1 MENAN
6 VALPVLE
13 RLKQALR
20 LDTDTQLAEAL
31 GLSVQA
37 LNKRKLRGSLP
48 TEEIDTLI
56 ETHGLSAA
64 WVYSGNGPMFEG
76 GAAEAQRVEEFRE
89 LIDQVQ
95 AMTLHRNTRDAV
107 ERVLRG
113 VVWGD
118 PAVLESVIQ
127 QLSALDVTERDL
139 LERYRYADPELKG
152 AIQRLLLG
160 ASPAKRAPI
169 RQVFHG
175 DVGQS
180 VSGDVTFKKPVSISF
195 GEKKRS

>member
-6 VALPVLE
+6 VALPILE

-37 LNKRKLRGSLP
+37 FNKRKLRGSLP
-48 TEEIDTLI
+48 TDEIDTLV
-56 ETHGLSAA
+56 ETHGLSAT
-64 WVYSGNGPMFEG
+64 WVYSGQGPIYEG
-76 GAAEAQRVEEFRE
+76 GETEAQRVEEFRE
-89 LIDQVQ
+89 LIDHVQ
-95 AMTLHRNTRDAV
+95 AMRLHQNTRDAV

-118 PAVLESVIQ
+118 PSAVEAVIE
-127 QLSALDVTERDL
+127 QLTALDVTERDML
-139 LERYRYADPELKG
+139 QRYRYADPELKA
-152 AIQRLLLG
+152 AIERLLLG
-160 ASPAKRAPI
+160 VSAKESAA

-175 DVGQS
+175 NVGQT
-180 VSGDVTFKKPVSISF
+180 VSGNATFQDAVSISF
-195 GEKKRS
+195 GEKKRR